1 MTLSN
6 IGVAIGALTYVI
18 FLIAIAHRLATG
30 LKLAQRITGK
40 PLGTNALVVEHSLT
54 LDTRR
59 RLLLIRC
66 EGRQLL
72 LLTGGPQDI
81 LIGWMEPR
89 A

>member
-6 IGVAIGALTYVI
+6 IGVAIGALTFVI
-18 FLIAIAHRLATG
+18 SLVAIAHRLATR
-30 LKLAQRITGK
+30 LKLAQRIMGK
-40 PLGTNALVVEHSLT
+40 SLGTNALVVEHSLA

-59 RLLLIRC
+59 RLLLVRC

-81 LIGWMEPR
+81 LVGWMEPR